1 MKSAKALVMQNSS
14 VIVYVHAEFSAMVD
28 QDAIQTMKSRWM
40 KYVPDLL
47 HFEDE
52 DGEDA
57 SYKAL
62 HILDKRLRGTSIGA
76 KSRAVF
82 AEYAVSC
89 T

>member
-1 MKSAKALVMQNSS
+1 MRKLWLCKNSS
-14 VIVYVHAEFSAMVD
+14 VIVYVHAEFSD

-57 SYKAL
+57 S
-62 HILDKRLRGTSIGA
+62 
-76 KSRAVF
+76 
-82 AEYAVSC
+82 
-89 T
+89 

>member
-1 MKSAKALVMQNSS
+1 MRKLWLCKNS

-47 HFEDE
+47 HFED

-76 KSRAVF
+76 KSPAVF